1 MQILGSTGY
10 TDVVSAASTT
20 AANQYGTIT
29 IPQATIAAKNS
40 NVVTSTASSLIIGG
54 PPVGGTNQTITN
66 PYAIFVQS
74 GASRFNGALALAQSS
89 TTSTVSL
96 LAPSGVMTNYSLTLP
111 TSTPAVTGQ
120 ALISDT
126 SGNLSW
132 GNSGGAATQ
141 STFSGANNVTTP
153 TNVTGLTVTSSPTII
168 PIYVSVNASNSLFGI
183 ITIRVYYNTT
193 TSTYYL
199 DSDTIGDNTLVRFD
213 VTATGQIVY
222 NSANYAGF
230 TSLTFLWFAPYTPVA
245 SVTSSLNLSG
255 SLNVGTSS
263 NFATTSISGS
273 PSSTSGSL
281 VFIQGNTF
289 TDTSTAASGTA
300 AAFNAT
306 LFGAPT
312 LAASNTSVITTNAS
326 TLAIAGPPTAG
337 TNETITNAFA
347 FNVLSGA
354 SKFSGPTTFP
364 GGIYDNAITNQP
376 VPQLRCSGSFFVPSG
391 GTSVTISQ
399 SYNVASIVRNGV
411 GNFTINFIQPMKSGN
426 YVTCTGLNRVGTND
440 FINIYSPSANSV
452 FLEFFSGGTQK
463 DPSAFPG
470 LMFTIFL

>member
-126 SGNLSW
+126 AGNLSW
-132 GNSGGAATQ
+132 GSSGAATQ
-141 STFSGANNVTTP
+141 SVFNGANNVTVAA
-153 TNVTGLTVTSSPTII
+153 NVTGLTITSSPTII
-168 PIYVSVNASNSLFGI
+168 PIYVSVNATNSLFGI

-213 VTATGQIVY
+213 VTASGQIVY

-245 SVTSSLNLSG
+245 SVTSSLSLTG

-281 VFIQGNTF
+281 VFVQGNTF
-289 TDTSTAASGTA
+289 TDTSTASAGTA

-306 LFGAPT
+306 LLGAPT
-312 LAASNTSVITTNAS
+312 LAASNTSVITTTAS

-347 FNVLSGA
+347 LNVLSGA
-354 SKFSGPTTFP
+354 SNFAGPATFP
-364 GGIYDNAITNQP
+364 GGIYANAITNQP
-376 VPQLRCSGSFFVPSG
+376 VPQLRCMGTFNVVSGA
-391 GTSVTISQ
+391 TTVTTIA
-399 SYNVASIVRNGV
+399 SYNILNIVRNVAGS
-411 GNFTINFIQPMKSGN
+411 FTVNFIKP
-426 YVTCTGLNRVGTND
+426 VTGTYAVTTGFCRLGTND
-440 FINIYSPSANSV
+440 FVNVFSPSSNGFGIELWSAGV
-452 FLEFFSGGTQK
+452 TK
-463 DPSAFPG
+463 DPINSPG
-470 LMFTIFL
+470 IMFTIFS